1 MDSNFEKMKY
11 LQKLKDKY
19 RKKNYKNVEDKV
31 VNNIHIND
39 YFIFPKNWNMIIDI
53 DKQILLLEK
62 SLNENIP
69 IDDLPEMEIVDRLV
83 LIDKIQ
89 KMEYDVYE
97 RRNKIT

>member
-1 MDSNFEKMKY
+1 
-11 LQKLKDKY
+11 
-19 RKKNYKNVEDKV
+19 
-31 VNNIHIND
+31 
-39 YFIFPKNWNMIIDI
+39 MIIDI

-83 LIDKIQ
+83 LIDKIE